1 MIATDVHTRRR
12 RRRRRRRQCYLSP
25 SCSTA

>member
-1 MIATDVHTRRR
+1 MIATDVHT
-12 RRRRRRRQCYLSP
+12 RRRRRRQCYLSP